1 VTEFDETEARR
12 LWDDVRRCFPGHY
25 LAPRHGRVLDALVG
39 GGVNHETLLSGIR
52 DRARE
57 KKSADEVFG
66 YLARLG
72 GVDL

>member
-1 VTEFDETEARR
+1 
-12 LWDDVRRCFPGHY
+12 
-25 LAPRHGRVLDALVG
+25 
-39 GGVNHETLLSGIR
+39 VNHETLLEWIR